1 MPIHKSAKKQA
12 ARSKRAQI
20 VNRDVRTEIRS
31 SLKKIRAAAT
41 KAEVSKA
48 LPLLFS
54 LLDKAARR
62 HQGSI
67 SKNAAANYK
76 RKIHQAL
83 ARAK

>member
-1 MPIHKSAKKQA
+1 VITSRK
-12 ARSKRAQI
+12 AQI

-31 SLKKIRAAAT
+31 GLKKIRQAT
-41 KAEVSKA
+41 TKTEVSKE
-48 LPLLFS
+48 LPNMFT

-62 HQGSI
+62 NQGGI
-67 SKNAAANYK
+67 TKNAASNYK